1 MRRTARSASVCKVK
15 SRVVS
20 TTMSSVGSPT
30 RPRICLSSQS
40 MKYWA
45 CWLAR
50 VRETR
55 TGSATAASRW
65 AGVMTPASTISFRTT
80 VARVAARS
88 LSDTGE

>member
-1 MRRTARSASVCKVK
+1 
-15 SRVVS
+15 
-20 TTMSSVGSPT
+20 
-30 RPRICLSSQS
+30 

-50 VRETR
+50 VLDTR

-65 AGVMTPASTISFRTT
+65 AGVMAPTSTISFSTT
-80 VARVAARS
+80 LARVAARS

>member
-1 MRRTARSASVCKVK
+1 
-15 SRVVS
+15 
-20 TTMSSVGSPT
+20 
-30 RPRICLSSQS
+30 

-65 AGVMTPASTISFRTT
+65 AGVMTPASTISLRTT

>member
-1 MRRTARSASVCKVK
+1 
-15 SRVVS
+15 
-20 TTMSSVGSPT
+20 MSSVGSPT
-30 RPRICLSSQS
+30 SSRICLSSQS

-45 CWLAR
+45 CWVAR

-55 TGSATAASRW
+55 TGSVTAAARCS
-65 AGVMTPASTISFRTT
+65 GVMTPASTISFSTT